1 VIVLVFF
8 FGGGGG
14 GGGAIDFVLT
24 HMIFYFYFTELHV
37 FSVILCSSDDNF

>member
-1 VIVLVFF
+1 MIVLVFF
-8 FGGGGG
+8 FFW

-24 HMIFYFYFTELHV
+24 HMIFYFYFAELHV